1 MRHKNIPIVPVI
13 LSGGSGARLWPMS
26 RALCPKQLQALYSD
40 DSMLVETAQRV
51 SGDDFSKPIVIC
63 NSEHRFIVAEQLQKA
78 GIEPHSIVLE
88 PEGRNTAPAAAV
100 VAYMLTQSD
109 PDAMMLLKSADHSIL
124 KPDEFVKACLAA
136 RKVAEQG
143 ALVTFGIVPD
153 KPETGYGYI
162 RQGESVS
169 GSDSC
174 FSVQKFV
181 EKPDLKTAKG
191 YLSEGGY
198 LWNSGMFLFRAQDY
212 LDELSAQHPD
222 MVEACIR
229 SVQLGHKDMDFFR
242 LDEKSFCD
250 IQGDSIDYAVME
262 QASNV
267 AVAPVD
273 IGWNDVGSWSALWD
287 LGEKD
292 KFGNVFLGDVV
303 AHDVEGSYVRS
314 SGQLIA
320 TVGIKDT
327 IIVAT
332 DDVIL
337 VTPKDRSQDVKGLV
351 NTLSAEGRSE
361 HISHKC
367 VYRPWGWYQS
377 MKVTSHYQVKQLTIH
392 VGGVL
397 SLQSHQHRSEHW
409 VVVSGV
415 ATVTRG
421 EDIMILGVNES
432 TYIPAGMKHRLEN
445 TGDENLC
452 IIEVQS
458 GSYLGEED
466 IERFEDVYG
475 RN

>member
-1 MRHKNIPIVPVI
+1 MSNKMTPIVPVI
-13 LSGGSGARLWPMS
+13 LSGGSGTRLWPMS
-26 RALCPKQLQALYSD
+26 RSLCPKQLQPLYSD
-40 DSMLVETAQRV
+40 DSMLVETARRV
-51 SGDDFSKPIVIC
+51 IGEGFAKPIVIC
-63 NSEHRFIVAEQLQKA
+63 NAEHRFIVAEQLHHA
-78 GIEPHSIVLE
+78 GIEPQSIVLE

-100 VAYMLTQSD
+100 VAIMLTQND

-124 KPDEFVKACLAA
+124 KPEEFVAACFAA

-143 ALVTFGIVPD
+143 ALVTFGVIPD

-162 RQGESVS
+162 QQGEGVP
-169 GSDSC
+169 GSDCC
-174 FSVQKFV
+174 FDVQNFV
-181 EKPDLKTAKG
+181 EKPDLKTAES
-191 YLSEGGY
+191 YVSEGGY

-222 MVEACIR
+222 MVEACKR
-229 SVQLGHKDMDFFR
+229 SVELGHKDMDFFR
-242 LDEKSFCD
+242 LDESSFCD

-262 QASNV
+262 HASNV
-267 AVAPVD
+267 VVAPID

-292 KFGNVFLGDVV
+292 PSGNVLLGDVV
-303 AHDVEGSYVRS
+303 AHDVKGSYVRS

-320 TVGIKDT
+320 AIGMRDTVV
-327 IIVAT
+327 VAT

-337 VTPKDRSQDVKGLV
+337 VTPKDRSQEVKDIV
-351 NTLSAEGRSE
+351 SILSAEARSE
-361 HISHKC
+361 HISHKS

-421 EDIMILGVNES
+421 EEVMTLGVNES
-432 TYIPAGMKHRLEN
+432 TYIPAGMMHRLEN
-445 TGDENLC
+445 TGDEDLC

-458 GSYLGEED
+458 GSYLGEDD

-475 RN
+475 RD